1 MMTLFEKVC
10 GGGGVIGGVTGP
22 AKETLHARLMGT
34 NTGTGAMPMLVPRD
48 IVHHLLAQLH

>member
-34 NTGTGAMPMLVPRD
+34 NTGTGAMPMLGPRD